1 MRYVLLVA
9 LSAMLATGPASAQ
22 APDAAEQPEEHAE
35 IAVDAEVMAS
45 RTATR
50 KFGATLKEA
59 LQQAIKTGGPAN
71 GITVCHDQAA
81 QIAARLSEELEMLV
95 GRTSLKI
102 RNPNHTPDAW
112 ETAVLKQFEARK
124 AQGEPVDQ
132 LEFFAVIDDDQG
144 QQTFRYM
151 KAIPTV
157 GLCLNCHGENLAP
170 EVDAELR
177 KLYPYDKARGFREG
191 DLRGAFTIA
200 KPLP

>member
-1 MRYVLLVA
+1 LLVA
-9 LSAMLATGPASAQ
+9 LSAALATGFASAQ
-22 APDAAEQPEEHAE
+22 SSPDAAEQPEDNAE

-45 RTATR
+45 RAATR

-71 GITVCHDQAA
+71 GITVCHDQAD

-124 AQGEPVDQ
+124 AQGEPADQ

-151 KAIPTV
+151 KAIPTA